1 LENKSK
7 EIESFDEFDSLND
20 SDFQVLNEEPVDI
33 KELIKTPIIEESRA
47 MTSLTFKDFP
57 RTVQYK
63 ILSQS
68 AITLLI
74 NVIFI
79 LISIFLQFR
88 IELFLILFVLDLFL
102 IGNIQYIYNSFKYID
117 CKLFEGFVVNIEF
130 KGIPGTSSSYKSITL
145 CDENSEKFITFDYYG
160 KAKVGMGFPALLY
173 MNKHQ
178 EIIMKNDMPYI
189 KNILAV
195 TFGSNKDVVELEN
208 NSVVDVEDY
217 FGE

>member
-1 LENKSK
+1 LENKLN
-7 EIESFDEFDSLND
+7 ESDLFNEFDSLDD
-20 SDFQVLNEEPVDI
+20 SDFQISNDEAKD
-33 KELIKTPIIEESRA
+33 IIETIEVPMIEETRA

-79 LISIFLQFR
+79 LLSIFIQFR
-88 IELFLILFVLDLFL
+88 IELLIILFILDLFL
-102 IGNIQYIYNSFKYID
+102 IGNIKYIYDSFKYID

-130 KGIPGTSSSYKSITL
+130 KGLPGTSGSYKSITL

-160 KAKVGMGFPALLY
+160 KAKIGMGFPALLY
-173 MNKHQ
+173 MNKYQ
-178 EIIMKNDMPYI
+178 EITMKNDMPYI

-195 TFGSNKDVVELEN
+195 TFGSNKDIEELES
-208 NSVVDVEDY
+208 NSKIDVEDY